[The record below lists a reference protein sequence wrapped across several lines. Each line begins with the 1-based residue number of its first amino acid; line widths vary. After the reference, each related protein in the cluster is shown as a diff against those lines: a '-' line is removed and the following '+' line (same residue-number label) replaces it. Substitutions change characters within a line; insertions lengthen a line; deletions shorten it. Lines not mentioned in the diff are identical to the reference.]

1 MNIVPKMSK
10 LDKGANITKRNK
22 VHGPSEQTEQK
33 GPKLSNPTKGAK
45 ITKMNTLD
53 KGANI
58 TKRDK
63 VHGPNEQIQER
74 GQNYQIEQKVPK

>member
-22 VHGPSEQTEQK
+22 VHGPSEQIEQK
-33 GPKLSNPTKGAK
+33 GPKLSNRTKGAK
-45 ITKMNTLD
+45 MNKLD

-58 TKRDK
+58 TKRNK
-63 VHGPNEQIQER
+63 VHGPNDKLKK
-74 GQNYQIEQKVPK
+74 GAKL

>member
-1 MNIVPKMSK
+1 MNK
-10 LDKGANITKRNK
+10 
-22 VHGPSEQTEQK
+22 
-33 GPKLSNPTKGAK
+33 
-45 ITKMNTLD
+45 LD

>member
-22 VHGPSEQTEQK
+22 VRGS
-33 GPKLSNPTKGAK
+33 
-45 ITKMNTLD
+45 
-53 KGANI
+53 
-58 TKRDK
+58 
-63 VHGPNEQIQER
+63 NEQIGER